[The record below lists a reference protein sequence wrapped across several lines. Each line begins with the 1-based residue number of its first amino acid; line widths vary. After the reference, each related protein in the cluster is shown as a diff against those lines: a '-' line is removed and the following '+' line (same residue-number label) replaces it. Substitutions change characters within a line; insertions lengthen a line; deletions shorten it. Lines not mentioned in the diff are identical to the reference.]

1 MKWSIAMTENI
12 IEALDRGE
20 RCWIT
25 FKSMTSDTEHTH
37 LYKGSCYPSNGD
49 KMLVVNVETE
59 ELEDIEKSSIIS
71 WTKIDSVI
79 CKGS

>member
-1 MKWSIAMTENI
+1 MADDIVQ
-12 IEALDRGE
+12 ALDGGAM
-20 RCWIT
+20 CWIT

-59 ELEDIEKSSIIS
+59 ELEDIEKISIIS
-71 WTKIDSVI
+71 WTKIDPVI